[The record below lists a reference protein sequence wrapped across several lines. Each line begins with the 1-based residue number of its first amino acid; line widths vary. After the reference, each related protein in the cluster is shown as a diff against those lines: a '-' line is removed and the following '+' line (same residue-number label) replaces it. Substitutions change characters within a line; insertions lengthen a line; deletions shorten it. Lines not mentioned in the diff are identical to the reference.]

1 MLEKTAHRLD
11 QPHRSSATEEILIS
25 TTNLSY
31 QTNGKTLLSAID
43 LNVQKGQIVTI
54 IGPNG
59 AGKTTLL
66 KLLLGILKPSS
77 GEIIRKPGLRIG
89 YVPQK
94 FSIDKTIP
102 LNVRRFLALQ
112 APNSVHSNIA
122 ALEKVGAD
130 HLLDRQI
137 AELSG
142 GEFQRVVLAR
152 AISNRPELLILDEPV
167 QGVDYSGEAELYQL
181 IENIRNQLQCA
192 VVLVSHDLHIV
203 MAASDEVIC
212 LNQHICCSGVP
223 QSVGADPEYR
233 RLFGPNAADAADGIA
248 LYHHVHDHHHDITG
262 NVCEHD
268 HLPDHDHSK
277 PHNQEI
283 TRPPTAPNKPKDAA
297 E

>member
-1 MLEKTAHRLD
+1 MLEKFPLSPD
-11 QPHRSSATEEILIS
+11 QPHHSPTTGDALIS
-25 TTNLSY
+25 TINLSY
-31 QTNGKTLLSAID
+31 QASGKTLLSAID
-43 LNVQKGQIVTI
+43 LEVQKGQIITI

-66 KLLLGILKPSS
+66 KLLLGILNPSS
-77 GEIIRKPGLRIG
+77 GKIIRKPGLRIG

-94 FSIDKTIP
+94 LNLDKTIP
-102 LNVRRFLALQ
+102 LNVRRFLALK
-112 APNSVHSNIA
+112 APNTIHSNID
-122 ALEKVGAD
+122 ALKKVGAD

-152 AISNRPELLILDEPV
+152 AISNQPELLILDEPV

-181 IENIRNQLQCA
+181 IENIRTQLQCA

-262 NVCEHD
+262 AVCEHD
-268 HLPDHDHSK
+268 HETTHQQSALK
-277 PHNQEI
+277 
-283 TRPPTAPNKPKDAA
+283 KPKDAA
-297 E
+297 K